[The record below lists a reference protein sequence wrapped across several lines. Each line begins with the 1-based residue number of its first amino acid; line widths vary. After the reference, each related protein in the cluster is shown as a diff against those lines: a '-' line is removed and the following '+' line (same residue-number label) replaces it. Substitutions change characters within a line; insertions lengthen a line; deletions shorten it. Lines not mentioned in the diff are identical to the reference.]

1 MSIKEQISKLG
12 RQIDLRKEAKQFE
25 SKIKDN
31 TIILERLDK
40 ANGKLQEQTKRAQLL
55 MGLDRFEGKSLEI
68 DQDVE
73 QSALNAKNNLESF
86 RALWNKENHLALQN
100 NCLKEAEDQI
110 SLYTTQLK
118 TITDL
123 SFEQWCSEQIAKF
136 EVGDVILEQQK
147 TFPDKIK
154 IHDDYVSEQR
164 AFNNLIQG
172 FAWTESELHSLFQ
185 KASQLA
191 DLYDQMNHEA
201 LPEDVKKFL
210 SGVRSV
216 SIRSTLSL
224 LTPEVLEWL
233 KENQMLD
240 MFVVS
245 QSGYAKR

>member
-1 MSIKEQISKLG
+1 MSIKEHISKLG
-12 RQIDLRKEAKQFE
+12 RQIELRKAAKQFE
-25 SKIKDN
+25 SKIADN
-31 TIILERLDK
+31 STILKRLDK
-40 ANGKLQEQTKRAQLL
+40 VNGELQEQTKRTQLL
-55 MGLDRFEGKSLEI
+55 MRLDRFEGKSLEI
-68 DQDVE
+68 AQDVE
-73 QSALNAKNNLESF
+73 QSASNAKNYLE
-86 RALWNKENHLALQN
+86 RYRTLWNEKNYLALQD
-100 NCLKEAEDQI
+100 NCLKDTEEQI
-110 SLYTTQLK
+110 SKYTDQLK
-118 TITDL
+118 AITKE

-147 TFPDKIK
+147 TFPDKVK

-164 AFNNLIQG
+164 AFNNLVNS
-172 FAWTESELHSLFQ
+172 FAWTESELHLLFQ
-185 KASQLA
+185 KAGQLA

-201 LPEDVKKFL
+201 LPEEVKKFL

-216 SIRSTLSL
+216 STRSTLSL

>member
-1 MSIKEQISKLG
+1 MSIKEQISNLSHEIK
-12 RQIDLRKEAKQFE
+12 RRKEAKQFGQ
-25 SKIKDN
+25 KIKDN
-31 TIILERLDK
+31 SIILERLDK
-40 ANGKLQEQTKRAQLL
+40 MNGKLQQQTKRVQLL
-55 MGLDRFEGKSLEI
+55 MGLDRFEGKPLEI

-73 QSALNAKNNLESF
+73 QSASSAKNNLDSF
-86 RALWNKENHLALQN
+86 RTLWNKENHLALQN

-110 SLYTTQLK
+110 SVYIIQLK

-123 SFEQWCSEQIAKF
+123 SYEQWLSEQVAKF

-154 IHDDYVSEQR
+154 IHDDYVVEQK
-164 AFNNLIQG
+164 AFNNLIEG
-172 FAWTESELHSLFQ
+172 FGWTENELYMLFQ
-185 KASQLA
+185 KANQLA
-191 DLYDQMNHEA
+191 DLYGQMNHEA